1 MLALESQAHCLPF
14 LLKPG
19 KKYIKVFQAART
31 LHTDTGIVTGNSDEK
46 RCLGLNITL
55 SPELFLGT

>member
-31 LHTDTGIVTGNSDEK
+31 LHTQ
-46 RCLGLNITL
+46 TL
-55 SPELFLGT
+55 AL